1 MLRVEGKVAII
12 TGASRGIGKSVAQ
25 EISKSGA
32 HVVCV
37 SRSEDDLLKISKK
50 LNDEGFSSSSF
61 ANCTL
66 P

>member
-1 MLRVEGKVAII
+1 MTKPVALI
-12 TGASRGIGKSVAQ
+12 TGASRGIGRSVSQ

-37 SRSEDDLLKISKK
+37 SRSEDDLLKISMK

-61 ANCTL
+61 A
-66 P
+66 

>member
-1 MLRVEGKVAII
+1 MFKLKNKVAII

-37 SRSEDDLLKISKK
+37 SRSEGDLLKISNE
-50 LNDEGFSSSSF
+50 LNNEG
-61 ANCTL
+61 N
-66 P
+66 